1 MCRPMLYIVLH
12 TASKRLK
19 RVEWYTSSK
28 AETVDGSGARLY
40 VVAGHDSAAGRHAA
54 VRSHG
59 GGAQLAHAPPR
70 HAICV

>member
-1 MCRPMLYIVLH
+1 MCRPMLYVH

-40 VVAGHDSAAGRHAA
+40 VVAGHDTAAGRHAA
-54 VRSHG
+54 VRNR